1 MREEYRKTAHIFFGI
16 IIALFIYFA
25 DRITAIAVLGIV
37 ILLSLCIA
45 AAIYK
50 GKYIPLFS
58 PIVAGL
64 EREGVFPGKG
74 TILFFVGTFVCLLL
88 FEKDYVVSAVLVL
101 SFLDGISTIVGIN
114 FGKTKIYRNKSL
126 EGSLSGIICGFLA
139 LFLLMSVPA
148 PAAAITAAVAGIT
161 ELFSPVDD
169 NLTIPIAVCITL
181 TLSSTLVTSNLTVV
195 FNDSFFFY

>member
-74 TILFFVGTFVCLLL
+74 TILFFIGTFVCLLI

-114 FGKTKIYRNKSL
+114 FG
-126 EGSLSGIICGFLA
+126 
-139 LFLLMSVPA
+139 
-148 PAAAITAAVAGIT
+148 
-161 ELFSPVDD
+161 
-169 NLTIPIAVCITL
+169 
-181 TLSSTLVTSNLTVV
+181 
-195 FNDSFFFY
+195 

>member
-37 ILLSLCIA
+37 ILLSLCIS

-74 TILFFVGTFVCLLL
+74 TILFFIGTFVCLLL
-88 FEKDYVVSAVLVL
+88 FEKEYVVSAVLVL

-139 LFLLMSVPA
+139 LFLLMSIPA

-181 TLSSTLVTSNLTVV
+181 TLLMPL
-195 FNDSFFFY
+195 FA